1 MLTYGHIWLILLEL
15 EADKDPSRT
24 DARWWLDRKTKDD
37 GTKVTDR
44 EPHETIFALLATYK
58 PDRDRRRRIAV
69 ENAQAYGISLN
80 RLGEPLT
87 MSEDKLTYNA
97 AENAVDT
104 LVAKTSKTKVL
115 PMAVTSGGT
124 RELRRRT
131 KRFNRF
137 IEGLFA
143 EQGVYK
149 KDPQWVLDMLLFHC
163 AIAQV
168 HEGAPGEPIQIDRV
182 MEFDCDVDEHDA
194 RDGDPRCFYRSHWVD
209 KLVLAHAYRK
219 DPHAVQ
225 AIQDYKFDAQDN
237 EETTRSTKSSDMIRV
252 TDAWHLP
259 SGKGAGDGRWVQCIR
274 SATLAD
280 EEFKDAKLPFVFMY
294 RKRPVQGIWGQ
305 PLMSSLAPQQR
316 SFDKITLR
324 IDECH
329 DLLGVPRLL
338 CPRQANVD
346 KSQLDDMESSAIDYD
361 GDKPPTEW
369 NAQPITP
376 DAYSYR
382 TSIPTDMLKFI
393 GLSEMSAM
401 GNIPPGVTA
410 AKALQMSADVESERL
425 GPMWN
430 CREDFYCDL
439 TILALDA
446 ARRKAKSSGG
456 YVVKTADRRI
466 MESIDI
472 NDIDIGPDEYEIQVF
487 PTSLLSK
494 TPSAKYDQLS
504 EMRQRGDID
513 EDEFRHL
520 LDMPDLDAEN
530 DLETS
535 AVDILDMVID
545 SMLVDGVPCS
555 AEAFDDWGLIV
566 SRGAKAYNLERVRA
580 ATLKGKDLRE
590 SRRNL
595 GYLRDYIVSA
605 QNFMKPPAPDPM
617 AMPSDPNAVSGVGPP
632 APMGAVGP
640 GGAPMGAP
648 PVVPGAGIPP
658 MAPPSAMPPPAPV
671 GVPG

>member
-1 MLTYGHIWLILLEL
+1 M

-24 DARWWLDRKTKDD
+24 DARWWLDRKAKDD

-58 PDRDRRRRIAV
+58 PSRDRRRRIAAD
-69 ENAQAYGISLN
+69 NARVYGVSLN
-80 RLGEPLT
+80 RLGEPFIPDET
-87 MSEDKLTYNA
+87 KLTYNA

-182 MEFDCDVDEHDA
+182 MEFECDVDEHDA

-219 DPHAVQ
+219 DEHAVQ
-225 AIQDYKFDAQDN
+225 AIRDYKYDAQDN
-237 EETTRSTKSSDMIRV
+237 EETTRSTKSVDMIRV

-259 SGKGAGDGRWVQCIR
+259 SGKDAGDGRWVQCIR
-274 SATLAD
+274 SFTLVD
-280 EEFKDAKLPFVFMY
+280 KEYKNKTLPFVFMY
-294 RKRPVQGIWGQ
+294 RKRPVTGIWGQ
-305 PLMSSLAPQQR
+305 PLMSSLAPQQAA
-316 SFDKITLR
+316 FDKITMR

-329 DLLGVPRLL
+329 DIMGIPRLL
-338 CPRQANVD
+338 IPRGANVS
-346 KSQLDDMESSAIDYD
+346 KAELDDIESGSIDYD

-369 NAQPITP
+369 NAQPITQ
-376 DAYSYR
+376 DAYTYR
-382 TSIPTDMLKFI
+382 AGIPTDMLKFI

-439 TILALDA
+439 TMKALDA
-446 ARRKAKSSGG
+446 ARSKAKNNGG
-456 YVVKTADRRI
+456 YVVKTSDRRI
-466 MESIDI
+466 MESI
-472 NDIDIGPDEYEIQVF
+472 NLSDIDISEDEYEIQVF

-535 AVDILDMVID
+535 SVDILDMVID
-545 SMLVDGVPCS
+545 SMLVEGVPCT
-555 AEAFDDWGLIV
+555 AEPFDDWGLIV

-580 ATLKGKDLRE
+580 ATLKGKELRE

-595 GYLRDYIVSA
+595 TYLRDYIVSA

-617 AMPSDPNAVSGVGPP
+617 AMPMDPNAVSGVGPP
-632 APMGAVGP
+632 PPAGV
-640 GGAPMGAP
+640 PMGAP

-658 MAPPSAMPPPAPV
+658 MAPPQAMPPPVPV
-671 GVPG
+671 GIQG